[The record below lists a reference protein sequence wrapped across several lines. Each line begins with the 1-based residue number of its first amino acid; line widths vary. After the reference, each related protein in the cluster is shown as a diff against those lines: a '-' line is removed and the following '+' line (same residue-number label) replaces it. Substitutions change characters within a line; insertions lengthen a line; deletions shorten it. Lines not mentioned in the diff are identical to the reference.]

1 MFENLFLTLIMNL
14 NLNVFVP
21 LLIMSSGPS
30 NFVIPYV
37 AYRAACFFF
46 WFVSIKKVQKGVN

>member
-21 LLIMSSGPS
+21 LIMSSGPS
-30 NFVIPYV
+30 NFVIPYI
-37 AYRAACFFF
+37 AYRAACFF